1 MNAFL
6 SPTTPADALPVSV
19 QHDSAAVGERRQP
32 ESLDVGA
39 VRQDQIRSGRIRYAV
54 RFICWTLRH
63 GSTKHVRWVLAFE
76 GYTWD

>member
-1 MNAFL
+1 MIFSHATAAADLPGACSL
-6 SPTTPADALPVSV
+6 S
-19 QHDSAAVGERRQP
+19 DSAGVSCGEPARH
-32 ESLDVGA
+32 SVGA
-39 VRQDQIRSGRIRYAV
+39 VRHDQIRSGRIRYAV